1 MMVETTLTV
10 ELRASADAVWRL
22 IGGFNSL
29 PDWQPAVTESRLEDA
44 GRVRRLTMADGNT
57 ILQTLLWRR
66 DQDRAYSYT
75 MDKSHLPVAGY
86 VSTLSVVEE
95 AGGGACSIE
104 WTSTFEPVGC
114 SADEA
119 RKVIEDIHGRGL
131 DHLKSLFG

>member
-1 MMVETTLTV
+1 
-10 ELRASADAVWRL
+10 
-22 IGGFNSL
+22 
-29 PDWQPAVTESRLEDA
+29 
-44 GRVRRLTMADGNT
+44 
-57 ILQTLLWRR
+57 LWRR

-75 MDKSHLPVAGY
+75 MDKSHLPVADY

-95 AGGGACSIE
+95 AGGGACRIE
-104 WTSTFEPVGC
+104 WTSAFEPVGC